1 MHHRH
6 KLHTVRFRQRTAVI
20 PIYTNYMDSMT
31 FSGTG
36 KTTVCRYLMNLL
48 QNVRTRLETEEKAIV
63 VKTCLL
69 SDQTFEKL
77 GELMSQNDCRLY
89 KFKRPP

>member
-1 MHHRH
+1 
-6 KLHTVRFRQRTAVI
+6 
-20 PIYTNYMDSMT
+20 MDSMR

-36 KTTVCRYLMNLL
+36 KTTMCRYLMNLL
-48 QNVRTRLETEEKAIV
+48 QNVRTRLATEKEVIV
-63 VKTCLL
+63 VKTCLF
-69 SDQTFEKL
+69 SDSTFEKL